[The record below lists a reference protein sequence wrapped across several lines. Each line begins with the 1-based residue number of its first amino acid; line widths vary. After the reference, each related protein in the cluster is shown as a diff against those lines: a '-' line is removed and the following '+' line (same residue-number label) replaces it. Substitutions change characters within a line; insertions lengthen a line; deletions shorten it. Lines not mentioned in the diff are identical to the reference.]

1 MSELITAIADAP
13 GHGAPGRK
21 RAASWAA
28 ATGALALASCAALPP
43 PSPTRQAN
51 APEHYATERAFAAA
65 KNDWPT
71 DRWWRSYGDPQL
83 DALIDEA
90 LAGSPDLAQALA
102 RVRKS
107 EALTRQ
113 AGAASLPQLSADAAI
128 DESKLSYHNGIP
140 PQFTPRG
147 YNDTGRLALDF
158 NWELDFWGRNRA
170 AVAAAASETRA
181 ATAEAAQARLVLA
194 TSVANAYADL
204 ARLYAERDVALRTLA
219 AREETLGLVRR
230 RTAHGLDTQQTLQQ
244 ALAGPPSAKGEID
257 ALEEQIAQTRNRLAA
272 LLGEGPDR
280 GLAIERP
287 PTAGLKAFGL
297 PERLAVDL
305 IGRRPDVTAARWRA
319 QAADKRVREA
329 KAAFYP
335 NINLAAYVGVQ
346 ALNLRQLTIPGS
358 DIGSIGPALSLPI
371 LDGGRL
377 RADLSGAEADRDAA
391 VAAYDG
397 AVSEALRQVADA
409 AVSERSLAVQLPEA
423 HAALNADET
432 AWRMARLRYDGGL
445 SDYQTVLLAEQA
457 VLGQRRVVAD
467 LENRAFVLDIALVR
481 ALGGGFASP

>member
-1 MSELITAIADAP
+1 MSELIAAIAN
-13 GHGAPGRK
+13 APGRGTSG
-21 RAASWAA
+21 RQWSAGWAA
-28 ATGALALASCAALPP
+28 AGGALALAACASLPP
-43 PSPTRQAN
+43 PYPARQAN
-51 APEHYATERAFAAA
+51 PPEHYTAEHTFAAP
-65 KNDWPT
+65 KGDWPP
-71 DRWWRSYGDPQL
+71 DRWWRSYGDAQL
-83 DALIDEA
+83 DGLVEEA

-107 EALTRQ
+107 EALARR
-113 AGAASLPQLSADAAI
+113 AGAASAPQLSADAAV
-128 DESKLSYHNGIP
+128 DEAKLSYHNGIP

-147 YNDTGRLALDF
+147 YNDNGRLALDF

-170 AVAAAASETRA
+170 AVAAAVSETRA
-181 ATAEAAQARLVLA
+181 AEAEAAQARLMLA
-194 TSVANAYADL
+194 TSVASAYADL
-204 ARLYAERDVALRTLA
+204 ARLYADRDVALRTLA
-219 AREETLGLVRR
+219 AREETLDLVRR
-230 RTAHGLDTQQTLQQ
+230 RTANGLDTQQALQQ
-244 ALAGPPSAKGEID
+244 ALAGPPSAKGELD
-257 ALEEQIAQTRNRLAA
+257 ALDEQIAQTRNRLAA

-280 GLAIERP
+280 GLAITRP
-287 PTAGLKAFGL
+287 PATGLKAFGL

-305 IGRRPDVTAARWRA
+305 IGRRPDVAAARWRA
-319 QAADKRVREA
+319 QAAGKRVREA
-329 KAAFYP
+329 RAAFYP

-371 LDGGRL
+371 LDGGGL
-377 RADLSGAEADRDAA
+377 RADLSGAEADRDLA

-409 AVSERSLAVQLPEA
+409 AAGERSLALQLPEA
-423 HAALNADET
+423 RAALGADES
-432 AWRMARLRYDGGL
+432 ALRMARLRYEGGL

-457 VLGQRRVVAD
+457 VLGQRKVAAD